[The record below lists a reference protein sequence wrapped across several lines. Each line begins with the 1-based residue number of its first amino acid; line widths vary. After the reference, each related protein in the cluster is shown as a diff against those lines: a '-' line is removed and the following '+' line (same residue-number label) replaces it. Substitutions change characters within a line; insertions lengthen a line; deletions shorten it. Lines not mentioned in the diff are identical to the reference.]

1 MYIRIKIN
9 YIAYELDLKEL
20 FKNELSSYIQ

>member
-9 YIAYELDLKEL
+9 YIAYELDLNEL